1 MPYKVLGLKSR
12 RVREIPYGFVGPIE
26 KNVSPLH
33 NIAEIL
39 LKVALK
45 HYKPKPYISWK
56 LLIFSE
62 QQ

>member
-12 RVREIPYGFVGPIE
+12 RVREIPYGFV
-26 KNVSPLH
+26 H